1 MVPTLLYFIKPND
14 GNREDNNIIMNV
26 FITKAN
32 VSRIVK
38 SINLSEVKIDGDI
51 YKDKNQVLNAM
62 FSKYEK
68 YELLAYKKL
77 MEDPEA
83 FMSEIYEKISQYEDT
98 YWWVYEKKNP
108 PAYHFNSAC
117 PRLLSNF
124 KNYKIPEGIRFK
136 GIQKYEYMK
145 VIRSE
150 CRYGNEEIMNKM
162 KSNVNNYR
170 VWWETEGEMLY
181 LKDKDAF
188 LMRVNNKYQPEPR
201 ILNITEFESVNSGI
215 ERLENSSLIEIE
227 NEIDKL
233 IKDSGRYYFLNKKNT
248 SVLRHYAKRTSTAYK
263 NETFKSNSTGYTN
276 EEIREVLIDYDKRFK
291 SPLGIYLKEYY
302 RRKNNP
308 NLEIAQELLDQLGF
322 RKCLTCSNQGDEQN
336 EELKS
341 ERGHGLPVDEILG
354 NIDYWSDE
362 ALELMLEADIE
373 NDRLYWE
380 DLSRY

>member
-1 MVPTLLYFIKPND
+1 MPNGGD
-14 GNREDNNIIMNV
+14 REDNNNTIMNV

-32 VSRIVK
+32 ASRIIK
-38 SINLSEVKIDGDI
+38 SINLSKVEIEGDI
-51 YKDKNQVLNAM
+51 YKEKNRVLNAM
-62 FSKYEK
+62 YSKYEK
-68 YELLAYKKL
+68 HELLIYKIF
-77 MEDPEA
+77 MENPKE
-83 FMSEIYEKISQYEDT
+83 FMAEVYEKVSQHEDT

-117 PRLLSNF
+117 PRLSSNF

-136 GIQKYEYMK
+136 GIQKDEYMK

-150 CRYGNEEIMNKM
+150 CRYDNEEIMNKM

-170 VWWETEGEMLY
+170 KWWETEGEMLY

-188 LMRVNNKYQPEPR
+188 LVRVNHKYQPEPR
-201 ILNITEFESVNSGI
+201 IFNITEFESANSGI

-233 IKDSGRYYFLNKKNT
+233 IKDSGIYYFLNKKNT
-248 SVLRHYAKRTSTAYK
+248 TVLRHYAEWTSTAYK
-263 NETFKSNSTGYTN
+263 NEPFKSNSTGYTN

-291 SPLGIYLKEYY
+291 SPLAIYLKEYY

-322 RKCLTCSNQGDEQN
+322 RKCSTCSNQGDEQN
-336 EELKS
+336 KDLKS
-341 ERGHGLPVDEILG
+341 ERGHGLPVDEILD

-380 DLSRY
+380 DLGRYENL